1 MVLKMIYDAKFFD
14 QVFERR
20 GHDATKWDYPLFVKD
35 NKDIVP
41 MWVADM
47 DFRTP
52 DCIVNAMAKRLE
64 HHAFG
69 YFKIPQAYFD
79 GIAKW
84 QKERYGVDGVTAD
97 QVDYQNGVLG
107 GVSSFVEAYSLPG
120 DWILLN
126 DTCYTG
132 FQSTIANRGRNIVYS
147 PVKETADGWALDI
160 EDMEK
165 KIIEKKPPI
174 MIFCNPHNPVG
185 RVWTEDEVR
194 KIVELCKKYSIWL
207 FSDEIHGDVVLYG
220 HQYTSA
226 ARFADVYDHMLV
238 YTAISKTFNMAGL
251 HSSCTIIPNPEYKK
265 IQEDTLRQA
274 WLMSPNCMANSAIE
288 ACYTYGDEWVDEQNA
303 YLTENAEFVTSY
315 LKEHAP
321 QIKPVKPEGT
331 YLMWLDCSE
340 LSMTSEEIVKILAS
354 EYKMAVGG
362 GAGYQGNG
370 EYFLRFNIGCPRET
384 LEKGMEILAQ
394 FVADKKEV

>member
-1 MVLKMIYDAKFFD
+1 
-14 QVFERR
+14 
-20 GHDATKWDYPLFVKD
+20 
-35 NKDIVP
+35 
-41 MWVADM
+41 
-47 DFRTP
+47 
-52 DCIVNAMAKRLE
+52 
-64 HHAFG
+64 
-69 YFKIPQAYFD
+69 
-79 GIAKW
+79 
-84 QKERYGVDGVTAD
+84 
-97 QVDYQNGVLG
+97 
-107 GVSSFVEAYSLPG
+107 
-120 DWILLN
+120 
-126 DTCYTG
+126 
-132 FQSTIANRGRNIVYS
+132 
-147 PVKETADGWALDI
+147 
-160 EDMEK
+160 
-165 KIIEKKPPI
+165 
-174 MIFCNPHNPVG
+174 
-185 RVWTEDEVR
+185 
-194 KIVELCKKYSIWL
+194 
-207 FSDEIHGDVVLYG
+207 
-220 HQYTSA
+220 
-226 ARFADVYDHMLV
+226 MLV

-384 LEKGMEILAQ
+384 LEKGMEILAR
-394 FVADKKEV
+394 FVADKKGV

>member
-1 MVLKMIYDAKFFD
+1 MKYDFNKVQDRIGSDSIKWEKQLKFGTKTGLLPFWIAETDF
-14 QVFERR
+14 
-20 GHDATKWDYPLFVKD
+20 ATLPEAVE
-35 NKDIVP
+35 
-41 MWVADM
+41 
-47 DFRTP
+47 
-52 DCIVNAMAKRLE
+52 AMKKRLE
-64 HHAFG
+64 HPVFG
-69 YFKIPQAYFD
+69 YTTT
-79 GIAKW
+79 G
-84 QKERYGVDGVTAD
+84 ERTLETVRGWYKRRHQVDLPVSAFSPSEGVVTSIWFSIRGFTQPGDGVLVFTPVYDPFFAVINNQGRK
-97 QVDYQNGVLG
+97 QVDCPL
-107 GVSSFVEAYSLPG
+107 
-120 DWILLN
+120 
-126 DTCYTG
+126 
-132 FQSTIANRGRNIVYS
+132 VYS
-147 PVKETADGWALDI
+147 EGRYTIDW
-160 EDMEK
+160 EDLEK
-165 KIIEKKPPI
+165 KLAGGDVKA

-194 KIVELCKKYSIWL
+194 NIVELCKKYSVWL

-394 FVADKKEV
+394 FVADKKGV

>member
-1 MVLKMIYDAKFFD
+1 MKYNFD
-14 QVFERR
+14 EVIDRKGTHAVKVERLPK
-20 GHDATKWDYPLFVKD
+20 GADKD
-35 NKDIVP
+35 SLAL
-41 MWVADM
+41 WVADM
-47 DFRTP
+47 DFACAEPILKALHERI
-52 DCIVNAMAKRLE
+52 DRKI
-64 HHAFG
+64 FG
-69 YFKIPQAYFD
+69 YTMYEADECMDAVTGWMKKRYGWEESRENLFFCPGVVAAYAALINLLTERGD
-79 GIAKW
+79 GIVLQRPIYYPFTNKANSNG
-84 QKERYGVDGVTAD
+84 RVPVDNALIYENGAYRIDFEDLDKKMAD
-97 QVDYQNGVLG
+97 PANKVL
-107 GVSSFVEAYSLPG
+107 VVCS
-120 DWILLN
+120 
-126 DTCYTG
+126 
-132 FQSTIANRGRNIVYS
+132 
-147 PVKETADGWALDI
+147 
-160 EDMEK
+160 
-165 KIIEKKPPI
+165 
-174 MIFCNPHNPVG
+174 PHNPTG

-194 KIVELCKKYSIWL
+194 NIVELCKKYSVWL

-394 FVADKKEV
+394 FVADKKGV

>member
-1 MVLKMIYDAKFFD
+1 MKYNFD
-14 QVFERR
+14 EIIDRHGTDSV
-20 GHDATKWDYPLFVKD
+20 KWDAVSERWGRNDLL
-35 NKDIVP
+35 P

-52 DCIVNAMAKRLE
+52 DCIVDAMAKRLE

-194 KIVELCKKYSIWL
+194 NIVELCKKYSVWL

-394 FVADKKEV
+394 FVADKKGV

>member
-1 MVLKMIYDAKFFD
+1 MANKFHDFD
-14 QVFERR
+14 EPINRIGTDSF
-20 GHDATKWDYPLFVKD
+20 KWDYEGENGKYIPLG
-35 NKDIVP
+35 
-41 MWVADM
+41 VADT
-47 DFRTP
+47 DFKAPEEAIAAVRKRT
-52 DCIVNAMAKRLE
+52 E
-64 HHAFG
+64 FG
-69 YFKIPQAYFD
+69 VYAYGALPQERFAASICNWY
-79 GIAKW
+79 K
-84 QKERYGVDGVTAD
+84 KRYGLTVDPETIRHSQGLMTGALWMILNAYTRPGD
-97 QVDYQNGVLG
+97 KVLIQAPVYHTFSIVIKG
-107 GVSSFVEAYSLPG
+107 AGRFVES
-120 DWILLN
+120 N
-126 DTCYTG
+126 DLVLED
-132 FQSTIANRGRNIVYS
+132 GRYEMNF
-147 PVKETADGWALDI
+147 
-160 EDMEK
+160 EDLEK
-165 KIIEKKPPI
+165 KVADPRVRI
-174 MIFCNPHNPVG
+174 MLICNPHNPVG

-194 KIVELCKKYSIWL
+194 KIVELCKKYSVWL

-220 HQYTSA
+220 HQYTSV

-251 HSSCTIIPNPEYKK
+251 HSSCTIIPNAEYKK

-394 FVADKKEV
+394 FVADKKGV

>member
-1 MVLKMIYDAKFFD
+1 MANKFHDFD
-14 QVFERR
+14 EPINRIGTDSF
-20 GHDATKWDYPLFVKD
+20 KWDYEGENGKYIPLG
-35 NKDIVP
+35 
-41 MWVADM
+41 VADT
-47 DFRTP
+47 DFKAPEEAIAAVRKRT
-52 DCIVNAMAKRLE
+52 E
-64 HHAFG
+64 FG
-69 YFKIPQAYFD
+69 VYAYGALPQERFAASICNWY
-79 GIAKW
+79 K
-84 QKERYGVDGVTAD
+84 KRYGLTVDPETIRHSQGLMTGALWMILNAYTRPGD
-97 QVDYQNGVLG
+97 KVLIQAPVYHTFSIVIKG
-107 GVSSFVEAYSLPG
+107 AGRFVES
-120 DWILLN
+120 N
-126 DTCYTG
+126 DLVLED
-132 FQSTIANRGRNIVYS
+132 GRYEMNF
-147 PVKETADGWALDI
+147 
-160 EDMEK
+160 EDLEK
-165 KIIEKKPPI
+165 KVADPRVRI
-174 MIFCNPHNPVG
+174 MLICNPHNPVG

-194 KIVELCKKYSIWL
+194 KIVELCKKYSVWL

-220 HQYTSA
+220 HQYTSV

-251 HSSCTIIPNPEYKK
+251 HSSCTKK

-303 YLTENAEFVTSY
+303 YLTENAEFVISY

-331 YLMWLDCSE
+331 YLMWLDCSG
-340 LSMTSEEIVKILAS
+340 LSMTSEEMVKILAS

-384 LEKGMEILAQ
+384 LEKGMEILAR
-394 FVADKKEV
+394 FVADKKGV

>member
-1 MVLKMIYDAKFFD
+1 MYNFD
-14 QVFERR
+14 KPYNRK
-20 GHDATKWDYPLFVKD
+20 GTNCTKWDISDDEQML
-35 NKDIVP
+35 P
-41 MWVADM
+41 MWIADM
-47 DFRTP
+47 DFEAP
-52 DCIVNAMAKRLE
+52 APIYEAFEKRAA
-64 HHAFG
+64 HHV
-69 YFKIPQAYFD
+69 Y
-79 GIAKW
+79 
-84 QKERYGVDGVTAD
+84 
-97 QVDYQNGVLG
+97 
-107 GVSSFVEAYSLPG
+107 AYSRLSEQYYQAVIDFMQRRHNFHVEK
-120 DWILLN
+120 DWIVFTPGVVVALTL
-126 DTCYTG
+126 G
-132 FQSTIANRGRNIVYS
+132 VQSVTEPGEEVMILS
-147 PVKETADGWALDI
+147 PVYGPFRGATTACGRKLIESPLVNNDGYYTIDF

-165 KIIEKKPPI
+165 RVTPNTKAF
-174 MIFCNPHNPVG
+174 MLCSPHNPVG

-194 KIVELCKKYSIWL
+194 NIVELCKKYSIWL

-340 LSMTSEEIVKILAS
+340 LSMTSEEMVKILAS

-394 FVADKKEV
+394 FVADKKGV